1 MEEIHMSRLR
11 QTTQTLSRQQKI
23 LAAAGVVI
31 VLTLIAFAFNPRIEV
46 LVVGFGLAGVTAYVA
61 RAILVTTNN
70 ARAAQLRRTL
80 YEQRV
85 ADLVRN
91 ATPEELEQFLAEPW
105 PTMIPANSFA
115 NTRSRA
121 PMFASSRLSS

>member
-1 MEEIHMSRLR
+1 MSRLR
-11 QTTQTLSRQQKI
+11 QTTQSLSRQQKI
-23 LAAAGVVI
+23 LATAGVVI

-61 RAILVTTNN
+61 RAVLVTLNN
-70 ARAAQLRRTL
+70 ARAAELRRTM

-105 PTMIPANSFA
+105 PTMIPANSFE
-115 NTRSRA
+115 NSRNRA
-121 PMFASSRLSS
+121 PIFASSRLSS